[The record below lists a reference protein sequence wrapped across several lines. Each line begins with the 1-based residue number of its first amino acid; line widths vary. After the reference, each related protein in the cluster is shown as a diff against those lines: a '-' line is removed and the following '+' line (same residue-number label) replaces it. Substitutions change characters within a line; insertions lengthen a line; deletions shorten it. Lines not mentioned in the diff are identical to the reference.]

1 MKPLMLRGLLATW
14 LVVVLGVAISVGSP
28 LLAEKQSAADSLP
41 WEEARLLAEVLE
53 RVKRDYVDS
62 VDDEALIESAI
73 RGMITELDPHS
84 AFLDAG
90 EYQDVRVSTSGI
102 YTGIGLEVAAE
113 DGRIVVITPIDGAPA
128 ARAGIRP
135 KDIIFSIDG
144 FAVSAADLEETL
156 GRMRGDAGT
165 PVVLGV
171 RRPGEETPLSF
182 ELTRARVE
190 VRSVRAELLESGAT
204 GAAYAYARISL
215 FTDGT
220 ARELYAALDGLRQ
233 ESGADLAGLVLD
245 LRNNPG
251 GVLDAAAEV
260 ADAFLEAGLI
270 VSADGRM
277 PDARFR
283 IEATPGDLLAGAPI
297 VVIVNHGSASA
308 SEIVAA
314 ALKEHG
320 RATIVG
326 EPTFGKG
333 SVQTIIPLS
342 DGGAIKLTTSRYYT
356 PSGSSIHGSG
366 VAPDTFV
373 PAQAQ
378 AQAGADAQLSSA
390 LKVLENGASRRRLG
404 LAVIGQR
411 GE

>member
-1 MKPLMLRGLLATW
+1 MLRGLLAVS
-14 LVVVLGVAISVGSP
+14 LGVVLGFAISIGSP
-28 LLAEKQSAADSLP
+28 LLAEKESADDSLP
-41 WEEARLLAEVLE
+41 WQEARLLAEVLE
-53 RVKRDYVDS
+53 RVKRDYVDRI
-62 VDDEALIESAI
+62 DDEALIESAI

-84 AFLDAG
+84 AFLDAS
-90 EYQDVRVSTSGI
+90 EYQDVRINTSGI
-102 YTGIGLEVAAE
+102 YTGIGLEVTAE
-113 DGRIVVITPIDGAPA
+113 DGRIVVIAPIDGAPA
-128 ARAGIRP
+128 AHAGIRAN
-135 KDIIFSIDG
+135 DVIFSIDG
-144 FAVSAADLEETL
+144 FAVSAADLEETTA
-156 GRMRGDAGT
+156 RMRGDAGT
-165 PVVLGV
+165 RVLLGV
-171 RRPGEETPLSF
+171 RRPGEESPLSF

-190 VRSVRAELLESGAT
+190 VRSVRAELLESETT
-204 GAAYAYARISL
+204 GETYAYARISL

-220 ARELYAALDGLRQ
+220 ARELYSALDGLRQ
-233 ESGADLAGLVLD
+233 ESGLALRGLVLD

-260 ADAFLEAGLI
+260 ADAFLESGLI

-297 VVIVNHGSASA
+297 AIIVNHGSASA

-366 VAPDTFV
+366 IAPDTLV
-373 PAQAQ
+373 PAQAET
-378 AQAGADAQLSSA
+378 GADPQLSSA
-390 LKVLENGASRRRLG
+390 LQILENGATHHRLG
-404 LAVIGQR
+404 LAVIGRR

>member
-1 MKPLMLRGLLATW
+1 MLRGLLAAC
-14 LVVVLGVAISVGSP
+14 LGMVLGVAISVGSP
-28 LLAEKQSAADSLP
+28 LLAQKQTADDSLP
-41 WEEARLLAEVLE
+41 WQEARLLAEVLE

-62 VDDEALIESAI
+62 IDDEALIESAI

-90 EYQDVRVSTSGI
+90 EYRDVRISTSGT
-102 YTGIGLEVAAE
+102 YSGIGLEVVAE
-113 DGRIVVITPIDGAPA
+113 EDRVVVVTPIDGAPA

-135 KDIIFSIDG
+135 NDIIFSIDG
-144 FAVSAADLEETL
+144 FAVSAADLADTVA
-156 GRMRGDAGT
+156 RMRGDAGSA
-165 PVVLGV
+165 VVLGI

-182 ELTRARVE
+182 ELTRSRVE
-190 VRSVRAELLESGAT
+190 VQSVRAEWLESPAG
-204 GAAYAYARISL
+204 GEAYAYARISL

-220 ARELYAALDGLRQ
+220 ARELYAALEGLRQ
-233 ESGADLAGLVLD
+233 ESGTGPAGLVLD

-260 ADAFLEAGLI
+260 ADAFLESGVI

-297 VVIVNHGSASA
+297 AVIVNHGSASA

-356 PSGSSIHGSG
+356 PSGNSIHGSG
-366 VAPDTFV
+366 VAPDTLV
-373 PAQAQ
+373 PAQTET
-378 AQAGADAQLSSA
+378 GADPQLSSA
-390 LKVLENGASRRRLG
+390 LKILDNGAGERRLE

-411 GE
+411 GD